1 MCGGR
6 RAHGQGP
13 RGLSADTPQQKEIEI
28 TILKTL
34 TTGASPQ
41 LRVMPAGR
49 KPRRHSNSLA
59 YVRAHDAAKPKGQAK
74 ARATERDA
82 PLPPSLPAPPAS
94 LSTKPSLLPSPP
106 GPQARH
112 TPTSPLP
119 RPAAR
124 LPRRGR
130 RRGRAGGSP
139 RPSTREGGARGHSWR
154 RPAGQLGQRRP
165 SRPPDGQ
172 GHRGTCGRHLGVDG
186 EERERARRRREA
198 QQRHLQR
205 CRGRPWIWASGRR
218 S

>member
-1 MCGGR
+1 MCECVCVR
-6 RAHGQGP
+6 RTARAHGQGP

-49 KPRRHSNSLA
+49 KPRRHSNS
-59 YVRAHDAAKPKGQAK
+59 
-74 ARATERDA
+74 
-82 PLPPSLPAPPAS
+82 
-94 LSTKPSLLPSPP
+94 
-106 GPQARH
+106 
-112 TPTSPLP
+112 
-119 RPAAR
+119 R